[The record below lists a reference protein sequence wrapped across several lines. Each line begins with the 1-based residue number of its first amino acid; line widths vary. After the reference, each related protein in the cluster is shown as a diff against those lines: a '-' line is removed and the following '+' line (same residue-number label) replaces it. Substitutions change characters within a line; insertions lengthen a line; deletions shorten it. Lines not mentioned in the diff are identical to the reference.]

1 MTDAEILAYV
11 QAVATAQGL
20 GLSPERAASVS
31 GHLALAA
38 RLASLLDDA
47 ALDPHDELV
56 QIYCPAPFPTAPAD
70 EGTP

>member
-1 MTDAEILAYV
+1 VTDAQILAYV

-20 GLSPERAASVS
+20 GLTPERAASVS

-56 QIYCPAPFPTAPAD
+56 QIYCPAPFPSTATD
-70 EGTP
+70 GTAQ